1 MDIGIGL
8 NVAIFAAL
16 WCFVAQVCLYST
28 TMFLVDPIISGLVTG
43 IIVGNIPLGL
53 AIGGTLELMSLGL
66 WQYGGA
72 SIPDFMTGAVIGTAF
87 ASLSTGSMNEA
98 IVAGIA
104 VAVPI
109 AMFMSQADMIAYT
122 LNLPL
127 LHAADKYID
136 QKNEKGIGR
145 MHLLGALPIGLTR
158 ALPVFFAIWLG
169 SGPVTNLIN
178 NIPTWLTN
186 GLNTMGGMLP
196 IVGFGILLTFL
207 PLKKYWAFFVVG
219 FVLFA
224 YLNVPLV
231 GIALMVM
238 AVVAL
243 YFSIKS
249 RDADGEVQNV
259 KITDESG
266 GQKNSPVVRKDLAKA
281 MWRHNTTMEL
291 SWNYERM
298 QALGF
303 TWSILPVLKKVYPDK
318 DEFFAA
324 LKRHM
329 VFYNTNVIYGSP
341 TIFGAVCALEENKEP
356 EIADSLKM
364 SLMGPFAGIGDTLV
378 SVLMKPIFAI
388 VASSMALAGN
398 TMGAWLMMLLN
409 VIWFVSKFPGFWFGY
424 QKGLTLVQQL
434 SSGIVGRL
442 TDAAGALALGVMGGF
457 IPSILAGVTTP
468 LQVARDVMVE
478 GEQVSQI
485 VKIQDTFDSI
495 LPYMIPL
502 LLVYLIYWLMKKK
515 HWKNM
520 QVLILVMVIGIV
532 AGALGI
538 L

>member
-8 NVAIFAAL
+8 NVAILTAL
-16 WCFVAQVCLYST
+16 WCFVAQVFLYST
-28 TMFLVDPIISGLVTG
+28 TMFLIDPIISGLVTG
-43 IIVGNIPLGL
+43 IIVGNVPLGL

-87 ASLSTGSMNEA
+87 ASLSSGSMDEA
-98 IVAGIA
+98 VVTGIA

-127 LHAADKYID
+127 LHTAEKYIE

-178 NIPTWLTN
+178 NIPAWLTN

-207 PLKKYWAFFVVG
+207 PLKKYWAFFVLG
-219 FVLFA
+219 FGCYA

-231 GIALMVM
+231 GIALMAF
-238 AVVAL
+238 AVVTL
-243 YFSIKS
+243 YFSAKS
-249 RDADGEVQNV
+249 KGTEEETEKVQIAEV
-259 KITDESG
+259 SG
-266 GQKNSPVVRKDLAKA
+266 DKKDSPVSHKDLVKA

-356 EIADSLKM
+356 AISDSIKM

-378 SVLMKPIFAI
+378 SVLMKPVFAI
-388 VASSMALAGN
+388 VASSLALAGN
-398 TMGAWLMMLLN
+398 PMGAWLMMLLN

-424 QKGLTLVQQL
+424 KKGLTLVQQL
-434 SSGIVGRL
+434 SSGVVGRL
-442 TDAAGALALGVMGGF
+442 TEAAGALALGVMGAF
-457 IPSILAGVTTP
+457 IPSILAGVVTP
-468 LQVARDVMVE
+468 LQIVRNVIVE
-478 GEQVSQI
+478 GEEVSQ
-485 VKIQDTFDSI
+485 VVNIQDTFDNI
-495 LPYMIPL
+495 FPYMIPL
-502 LLVYLIYWLMKKK
+502 LLVYWVYWLMKKK

-520 QVLILVMVIGIV
+520 QVLIFIMVLGIIT
-532 AGALGI
+532 GALGI